1 MSEGYLLD
9 SALILLSTKFFGI
22 ITKKFKLPQVVGALV
37 AGVIMGPAVLNIV
50 HESDFISKVAEL
62 GVIVLM
68 FNAGLES
75 NIEQLKSAGKDL
87 VIIALLGVLVPLV
100 GCFLIASI
108 FNPHISN
115 RTVLM
120 QNIFVGAVF
129 TATSVSITVETLR
142 EMGKMSTK
150 SANAVLGAAIV
161 DDVMGIIVL
170 TVITSITDPKIS
182 IVKVLGKV
190 AAFFVV
196 SIIAG
201 MVVSKLFGK
210 WVEKYNIDKRRF
222 VIAAFVVCLL
232 LSYSADTFFGV
243 ADITGAYIAGLIL
256 SRNKETDYLSR
267 RFDTLSYILLTPI
280 FFASIGIDIKIPH
293 MGMTTVIIT
302 LSLAF
307 MALITKIIGCGI
319 GAKVCGYNKNEVLQ
333 VGVGMI
339 PRGEVALVIASKGMK
354 MNMMNDMFL
363 TPIIITVI
371 IAAISAPILLK
382 FAYAKNDSG
391 VEKVVNKP
399 IEN

>member
-9 SALILLSTKFFGI
+9 IALILLSTKVFGL

-50 HESDFISKVAEL
+50 HESDFIAKVSEL

-87 VIIALLGVLVPLV
+87 VIIAALGVLVPLA
-100 GCFLIASI
+100 GCFGIACI
-108 FNPHISN
+108 FNPDISN
-115 RTVLM
+115 RTVMM

-170 TVITSITDPKIS
+170 TIITSIADPKVS
-182 IVKVLGKV
+182 IVKVLLKI
-190 AAFFVV
+190 AAFFVFA
-196 SIIAG
+196 IIVG
-201 MVVSKLFGK
+201 MITSKVFDK
-210 WVEKYNIDKRRF
+210 WVKKYNIDKRRF

-232 LSYSADTFFGV
+232 LSYSADAFFGV

-256 SRNKETDYLSR
+256 SRNKETGYISR
-267 RFDTLSYILLTPI
+267 RFETLSYILLTPI
-280 FFASIGIDIKIPH
+280 FFANIGINIKIPQI
-293 MGMTTVIIT
+293 G
-302 LSLAF
+302 LSAVVLTMVLAF
-307 MALITKIIGCGI
+307 TALITKVIGCGI
-319 GAKVCGYNKNEVLQ
+319 GAKVCGYTKSEIMQ

-354 MNMMNDMFL
+354 MNVMNDMFL
-363 TPIIITVI
+363 APIVITVI

-382 FAYAKNDSG
+382 FAYAKKDAK
-391 VEKVVNKP
+391 VEKVVGKTVQN
-399 IEN
+399 